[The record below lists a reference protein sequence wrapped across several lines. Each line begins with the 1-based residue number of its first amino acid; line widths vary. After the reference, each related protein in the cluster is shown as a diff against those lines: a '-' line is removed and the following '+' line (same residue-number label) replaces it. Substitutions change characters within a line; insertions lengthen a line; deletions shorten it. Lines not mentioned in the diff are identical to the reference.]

1 MLILTIVL
9 MAVLAF
15 LIVIAFIYKD
25 EIFKVFKKK
34 DKSKKA
40 EPKQEKKSEPKNED
54 FIPLKTQYDEYE
66 RDESLNALFAEDDT
80 VFEDETNKG
89 EDFSMGTNQN
99 DVEPVFPDDNL
110 ESLLSGNY
118 SRKRKSKSN
127 KPIAS
132 QIKDLSPELKA
143 LLIDTALKKRDDV

>member
-9 MAVLAF
+9 IAILAF
-15 LIVIAFIYKD
+15 LIVIVFIYKD
-25 EIFKVFKKK
+25 EIFKIFKKK

-40 EPKQEKKSEPKNED
+40 ESKPEKKPEPKNED

-89 EDFSMGTNQN
+89 EDFSMAPNQN
-99 DVEPVFPDDNL
+99 DVDPVFPDDNL